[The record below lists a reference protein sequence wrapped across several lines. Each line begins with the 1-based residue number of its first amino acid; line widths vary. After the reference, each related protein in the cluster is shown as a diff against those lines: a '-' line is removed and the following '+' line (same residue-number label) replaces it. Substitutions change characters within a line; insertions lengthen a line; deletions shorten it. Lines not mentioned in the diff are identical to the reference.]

1 MRSPAL
7 FRDYGNRGCGANWL
21 LWAGCILRATSGNL
35 MIIKMKPSSRF
46 DSDFLV
52 IGGGI
57 AGLMFAL
64 QASEVGT
71 VTVLTKAA
79 SSEANTSYAQGG
91 IASVWSVD
99 DSFESHIDD
108 TLKAGAGL
116 CDRNA
121 VATIVR
127 EGPAAVRELIRLGTQ
142 FSRIE
147 AGGEDEYDLGR
158 EGGHSHRRV
167 LHAQDLT
174 GREIMR
180 ALGEAA
186 AGRENIRVLENHV
199 AVNLLIK
206 KDRTTGKPKSCWGV
220 YALDRDTNRVNKIV
234 TRATMLATGG
244 AGKVYLYTTN
254 PDIASGDGVA
264 MAYRA
269 GAPIGNMEFI
279 QFHPT
284 CLYHPAAKS
293 FLISE
298 ALRGEGA
305 ILRLPDGTAFMKKYD
320 SAAEL
325 APRDIVARAIDAEMK
340 RLGLDCVYLDLSHK
354 PADFIR
360 NRFPNIYAKCLSFG
374 IDMTT
379 QPIPVVPA
387 AHYMCGGVMTN
398 LNARTP
404 IERLYAAGEVAMTGL
419 HGANRLAS
427 NSLLEAAVMGHR
439 GALAAQREI
448 EDSPDGTVPDFAEWE
463 TGRAIKSEERVMV
476 TQSWDEIRRMMWNYV
491 GIVRSDRR
499 LARAQSRLA
508 LLNEEIHSYYWDYLL
523 DSDLIEL
530 RNLVAVAELI
540 VRAASMRKESRGL
553 NYNLDHLER
562 DDAHCLHPTIITR
575 Y

>member
-1 MRSPAL
+1 
-7 FRDYGNRGCGANWL
+7 
-21 LWAGCILRATSGNL
+21 
-35 MIIKMKPSSRF
+35 MKPTSRF

-57 AGLMFAL
+57 AGLIFAIK
-64 QASEVGT
+64 ASEVGS

-79 SSEANTSYAQGG
+79 SDEANTAYAQGG

-99 DSFESHIDD
+99 DSFESHVED
-108 TLKAGAGL
+108 TLRAGAGL
-116 CDRNA
+116 CNRAA
-121 VATIVR
+121 VETIVR
-127 EGPAAVRELIRLGTQ
+127 DGPEAVRELISLGTN
-142 FSRIE
+142 FTRIE
-147 AGGEDEYDLGR
+147 EGGEDEYDLGR

-186 AGRENIRVLENHV
+186 KARPNIRVLENHV
-199 AVNLLIK
+199 AVNLLIER
-206 KDRTTGKPKSCWGV
+206 DANRRPQACWGV
-220 YALDRDTNRVNKIV
+220 YALDKATMSVHKV
-234 TRATMLATGG
+234 VARATLLATGG

-269 GAPIGNMEFI
+269 GAPIANMEFY

-284 CLYHPAAKS
+284 CLYHPMAKS

-305 ILRLPDGTAFMKKYD
+305 ILRLPDGTPFMKRYHA
-320 SAAEL
+320 AAEL

-360 NRFPNIYAKCLSFG
+360 SRFPNIYARCLSFG

-387 AHYMCGGVMTN
+387 AHYMGGGGMTN
-398 LNARTP
+398 LHARTQ

-427 NSLLEAAVMGHR
+427 NSLLEAAVMGR
-439 GALAAQREI
+439 RAFAAAREQLTHDEGI
-448 EDSPDGTVPDFAEWE
+448 APSSPEWDP
-463 TGRAIKSEERVMV
+463 GDAIKSEQRVLI
-476 TQSWDEIRRMMWNYV
+476 THSW
-491 GIVRSDRR
+491 G
-499 LARAQSRLA
+499 
-508 LLNEEIHSYYWDYLL
+508 
-523 DSDLIEL
+523 
-530 RNLVAVAELI
+530 
-540 VRAASMRKESRGL
+540 
-553 NYNLDHLER
+553 
-562 DDAHCLHPTIITR
+562 
-575 Y
+575 

>member
-1 MRSPAL
+1 
-7 FRDYGNRGCGANWL
+7 
-21 LWAGCILRATSGNL
+21 
-35 MIIKMKPSSRF
+35 MKQPSRF

-64 QASEVGT
+64 NASEVGT

-79 SSEANTSYAQGG
+79 SSEANTAYAQGG

-99 DSFESHIDD
+99 DSFESHIED
-108 TLKAGAGL
+108 TIRAGAGL

-121 VATIVR
+121 VETIVR
-127 EGPAAVRELIRLGTQ
+127 EGPAAVRELIRFGTQ
-142 FSRIE
+142 FTRIE

-174 GREIMR
+174 GSEIMR

-186 AGRENIRVLENHV
+186 VSRENIRVLENHV

-206 KDRTTGKPKSCWGV
+206 KDRQSGKPKSCWGV

-305 ILRLPDGTAFMKKYD
+305 ILRLPDGTAFMKKYSPD
-320 SAAEL
+320 AEL

-360 NRFPNIYAKCLSFG
+360 NRFPNIYARCLSFG

-387 AHYMCGGVMTN
+387 AHYMCGGVMTD

-439 GALAAQREI
+439 GALAAHREI
-448 EDSPDGTVPDFAEWE
+448 DESPDGTVPDFAEWE
-463 TGRAIKSEERVMV
+463 IGRAIKNEERVMV

-499 LARAQSRLA
+499 LARAASRLA

-530 RNLVAVAELI
+530 RTLVNVAELI
-540 VRAASMRKESRGL
+540 VRSAAMRLESRGL
-553 NYNLDHLER
+553 NYNLDHPDR
-562 DDAHCLHPTIITR
+562 DDANCRHPTVIVR
-575 Y
+575 HRFPDPVLARS